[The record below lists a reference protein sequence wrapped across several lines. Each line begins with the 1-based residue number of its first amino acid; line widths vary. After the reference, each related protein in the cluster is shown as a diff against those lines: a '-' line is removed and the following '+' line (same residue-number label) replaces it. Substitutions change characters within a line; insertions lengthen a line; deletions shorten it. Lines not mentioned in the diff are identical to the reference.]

1 MATRYFHHLSS
12 RQAASSLSNPGAT
25 LVWPFGACEQHG
37 SHLPLATDALFAQH
51 LTERVLARLPE
62 NAPIW
67 SLPAQAIGFSPEHTG
82 FAGTLTLPASLL
94 IELVTEVGSQL
105 AAQGAQRL
113 VILNAHGG
121 QIGLLQAAAR
131 QLRQRA
137 TGMAVHPCF
146 LWSGI
151 RALSDLIPA
160 DELIQGLHAG
170 LIETSLMLH
179 LDPNLVGAERPIGGR
194 YNPSS
199 GVASPPDGWSL
210 EGDAPWAWLMAE
222 VSENGVIGDSRGANP
237 KLGTALSN
245 ALENQWLERFS
256 ALLASDWPP
265 RNISARS

>member
-12 RQAASSLSNPGAT
+12 HQAANNLKRPRAT

-37 SHLPLATDALFAQH
+37 PHLPLATDAIFAQR
-51 LTERVLARLPE
+51 LTERVLARLPGD
-62 NAPIW
+62 APIW
-67 SLPAQAIGFSPEHTG
+67 SLPAQAIGFSPEHSG
-82 FAGTLTLPASLL
+82 FPGTLTLPASLL
-94 IELVTEVGSQL
+94 IDLVSEVGSQL

-137 TGMAVHPCF
+137 AGMAVHPCF

-151 RALSDLIPA
+151 EALEDLIPA
-160 DELIQGLHAG
+160 DELVQGLHAG
-170 LIETSLMLH
+170 LMETSLMLH
-179 LDPNLVGAERPIGGR
+179 LEPNLVAAERPAGGK
-194 YNPSS
+194 NPC
-199 GVASPPDGWSL
+199 SPAAKPPNGWSL